1 MKFPALSWLIWCLLL
16 FTEEVWSEY
25 SCPSLFTSRNTTY
38 LHLYLETLLCNET
51 RRLLLYCLLSAAYC
65 LLPSSNDSCSL
76 RLCRVS
82 RHLHHHPAHIC
93 SKLCPRCERSRLH
106 LSQIHPALR
115 IAFQCMRKAAS
126 REHYDAVAI
135 PNLDRLKPVC
145 PSKILLNRSNDSSI
159 HLRS

>member
-1 MKFPALSWLIWCLLL
+1 MNILVSPS
-16 FTEEVWSEY
+16 
-25 SCPSLFTSRNTTY
+25 SLFTSQNTTY

-51 RRLLLYCLLSAAYC
+51 RRLLLYC

-93 SKLCPRCERSRLH
+93 SKLCPRCESSRLH
-106 LSQIHPALR
+106 PSQIHPALR
-115 IAFQCMRKAAS
+115 IAFLCMRKAAS
-126 REHYDAVAI
+126 REHYDAVAM

-159 HLRS
+159 FEFNPTNNLPLMISNALRY